1 MDRNTNPIRPPPTLL
16 GRKLT
21 LWGFQNGTTL
31 ENWSIGSKVRYF
43 WKIKKNQIY
52 LKKIAFQFWS
62 GSNMKRNYFWGGS
75 CVKKTG
81 AAWAPTFIVL
91 FWKWICSLRRL
102 LPTPFT
108 GSPRETGLGE
118 SAGQDRQG
126 WRTEELWHF
135 CGRPSSV
142 LWPGWC
148 HQKNWVQRMG
158 SRCTGWRG
166 RSEQILQGRG
176 SWVGQ
181 EHRQWRPQHTG
192 ECGEHRRHETNKI

>member
-1 MDRNTNPIRPPPTLL
+1 MKWLKYEE
-16 GRKLT
+16 KLF
-21 LWGFQNGTTL
+21 LRGVL
-31 ENWSIGSKVRYF
+31 CEENWGCMGPHLYCFIL
-43 WKIKKNQIY
+43 KILVIF
-52 LKKIAFQFWS
+52 LPLILFVSWRRCS
-62 GSNMKRNYFWGGS
+62 PHSPVCCGRHCRCS
-75 CVKKTG
+75 C
-81 AAWAPTFIVL
+81 PTQL
-91 FWKWICSLRRL
+91 PLLCRICSLRRL

-126 WRTEELWHF
+126 WRSEELWHF

-148 HQKNWVQRMG
+148 HQTNWVQRMG